1 MKKYA
6 INLQGS
12 DTEYIVDDNAY
23 QSWIKNEEL
32 IPVVVDGVAYKIP
45 RGQFNYFNEVID
57 NVLDTRDYEDIL
69 ESFTTPSVAE
79 KQISHVNEESYQQ
92 PTAPTIENVAEF
104 SQQTFV
110 PKSEPLVVKETKKIS
125 LSNNSGQQS
134 DIEALLTEADE
145 VRAKI
150 KELKAEIDTPSTDWN
165 NTIEM
170 SKIFKKR
177 LTYLENYWGQLI
189 IQIKV
194 YNIYKENF

>member
-1 MKKYA
+1 M
-6 INLQGS
+6 
-12 DTEYIVDDNAY
+12 
-23 QSWIKNEEL
+23 
-32 IPVVVDGVAYKIP
+32 
-45 RGQFNYFNEVID
+45 
-57 NVLDTRDYEDIL
+57 
-69 ESFTTPSVAE
+69 
-79 KQISHVNEESYQQ
+79 
-92 PTAPTIENVAEF
+92 
-104 SQQTFV
+104 